1 MNKWKILSERTIL
14 SAKLF
19 DVKEQRVV
27 LPNGKKRTYSVI
39 KKDPVVIIF
48 PLTNSLELYLTSQY
62 RYLYGEEILEAV
74 AGYIDKN
81 ESPLLA
87 AKRELKEEA
96 GLIGSHW
103 EELAR
108 FKMASSVIKSTTHLF
123 LAKDLEETESE
134 PDEGEYI
141 KIIKVPLKDAV
152 SKVLSGE
159 ITTSST
165 IAGILILNELKK
177 QKKL

>member
-1 MNKWKILSERTIL
+1 MNKWKIISQKTVYKG
-14 SAKLF
+14 KLF
-19 DVKEQRVV
+19 KVEEQKVV
-27 LPNGKKRTYSVI
+27 LPNGSRRTYSII
-39 KKDPVVIIF
+39 KKDSVVIVF
-48 PLTNSLELYLTSQY
+48 PINSSYELYLSSQY
-62 RYLYGEEILEAV
+62 RYLHGEEILEAV
-74 AGYIDKN
+74 AGYIDKG

-103 EELAR
+103 AELAR
-108 FKMASSVIKSTTHLF
+108 LKMASSVIKSTTYLF
-123 LAKDLEETESE
+123 LVKDLKERKPQ

-141 KIIKVPLKDAV
+141 KVIKVSLKDAV

-177 QKKL
+177 QKKI

>member
-1 MNKWKILSERTIL
+1 MNKWKILSKKTVYKG
-14 SAKLF
+14 KLF
-19 DVKEQRVV
+19 NVEEQKVV
-27 LPNGKKRTYSVI
+27 LPNGKERTYSTI
-39 KKDPVVIIF
+39 NKDPVVIVF
-48 PLTNSLELYLTSQY
+48 PINSSYELYLSSQY
-62 RYLYGEEILEAV
+62 RYLHDEKILEAV
-74 AGYIDKN
+74 AGYIDKG

-108 FKMASSVIKSTTHLF
+108 LKMASSVIKSTTYLF
-123 LAKDLEETESE
+123 LVKDLEETESE

-141 KIIKVPLKDAV
+141 KIIRVSLKDAV